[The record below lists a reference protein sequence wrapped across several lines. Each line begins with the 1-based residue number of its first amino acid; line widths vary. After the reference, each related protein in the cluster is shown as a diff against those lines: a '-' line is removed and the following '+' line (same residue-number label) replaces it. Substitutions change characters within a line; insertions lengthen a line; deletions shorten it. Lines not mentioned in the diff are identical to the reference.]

1 MEDCNVIGVGYFKSL
16 RVEVYVPSAIIKQP
30 LINAAVSSVVSE
42 LAPDVRHVR
51 FEISD
56 DWSGQPAIFFRV
68 LLSDDASRRRL
79 RDITTRVVW
88 QMSEK
93 LNLPDLGL
101 FPYFD
106 FRSESEQ
113 AALNEPEWDAANTS

>member
-1 MEDCNVIGVGYFKSL
+1 MHVL
-16 RVEVYVPSAIIKQP
+16 SADIKRP
-30 LINAAVSSVVSE
+30 EINTAVSSVMSE
-42 LAPDVRHVR
+42 LAPDVRRVR
-51 FEISD
+51 FEIGD

-68 LLSDDASRRRL
+68 LLSDDASRKRL

-113 AALNEPEWDAANTS
+113 AALNEPEWAAAS